1 MGFRQMIRPR
11 SLVSRYF
18 FVSLIAAVV
27 PLAAVG
33 FLYDKYAQDM
43 LKALTGQ
50 RLSAQLTATASRI
63 GAFFDSRIYQLDT
76 LSNYPSIDRTRGEEN
91 EIGAILRI
99 EADVP
104 DLYGIWFFDRDGAL
118 TRVIAG
124 QAASGAPYGRGERPD
139 PSRLPV
145 MKVGATEIVGPVP
158 PSDGMPGWFL
168 MRQPLRNPLS
178 GEASGS
184 IALHVRL
191 ASVTELMGASE
202 LGDLVQPILMAP
214 GGLVF
219 DTVGRTTRPVGELM
233 SGPEI
238 APGWR
243 VALAIQP
250 DALLGPFNQA
260 RHWLYMLVFASVVA
274 LIALFLRL
282 SSKLRQRL
290 RHLVIGADAVSAG
303 MLDYRLPETGDDEIN
318 VVSHAFNAMSE
329 KLSQSIDRILN
340 VEKMA
345 VLGQFATGVAHEVR
359 NPMAAIKTSV
369 QALARNEPVAERKE
383 MLLGV
388 STEIDRLSR
397 VMEDLLDYGRPRSPA
412 PSRVPVRDLFR
423 RIEALI
429 TPEIERRELHFAT
442 MGDGELV
449 LLADRDH
456 VMQVLLN
463 LIVNA
468 MQACREGDAI
478 TLKAHGED
486 GRALIEVADTGAGI
500 AEADL
505 PRVTEPFFTTRA
517 SGTGLG
523 LSICH
528 QLVAVN
534 GGTMDIVSRAGEGTG
549 VTLALP
555 LSPNGDER
563 V

>member
-1 MGFRQMIRPR
+1 MIRPR

-33 FLYDKYAQDM
+33 TLYDKYAQDI
-43 LKALTGQ
+43 LTSLTGQ

-76 LSNYPSIDRTRGEEN
+76 LSNYPSIDGAKGEGN
-91 EIGAILRI
+91 EIDAILRI

-104 DLYGIWFFDRDGAL
+104 DLYGIWFFDRSGSLA
-118 TRVIAG
+118 RVIAG
-124 QAASGAPYGRGERPD
+124 QAASGTPYGKGAPPD
-139 PSRLPV
+139 LARLPTT
-145 MKVGATEIVGPVP
+145 KVGATEIVGPAP
-158 PSDGMPGWFL
+158 PAEGTPGWFL
-168 MRQPLRNPLS
+168 MRQTLRNPLS
-178 GEASGS
+178 SEESGS

-214 GGLVF
+214 GGMVF
-219 DTVGRTTRPVGELM
+219 DTVGHLTKPLGELM

-260 RHWLYMLVFASVVA
+260 RHWLYMLVFVSVVA
-274 LIALFLRL
+274 LVVLFLQL
-282 SSKLRQRL
+282 SNKLRQRL

-303 MLDYRLPETGDDEIN
+303 LLDYRLPETGRDEIN
-318 VVSHAFNAMSE
+318 VVSRAFNAMAE
-329 KLSQSIDRILN
+329 KLSQSIERTLSI
-340 VEKMA
+340 EKMA
-345 VLGQFATGVAHEVR
+345 VLGEFATGVAHEVR

-369 QALARNEPVAERKE
+369 QALARNEPVPERKE

-388 STEIDRLSR
+388 SSEIDRLSR
-397 VMEDLLDYGRPRSPA
+397 VMEDLLDYGRPRSPT
-412 PSRVPVRDLFR
+412 PTRVPVRDLFR

-449 LLADRDH
+449 MLTDRDH
-456 VMQVLLN
+456 AMQILLN

-468 MQACREGDAI
+468 MQATREGGTI
-478 TLKAHGED
+478 TLKAHGEK
-486 GRALIEVADTGAGI
+486 GRALIEVTDTGAGI
-500 AEADL
+500 TEADL
-505 PRVTEPFFTTRA
+505 PHVMDPFFTTRA

-523 LSICH
+523 LSICR
-528 QLVAVN
+528 QLLAVN
-534 GGTMDIVSRAGEGTG
+534 GGTIDILSRAGEGTS